1 VAQDPDV
8 IVDFVFEDGLLFVA
22 LRNIGPRPAYDVS
35 TRFDKPFHGL
45 DGTREISALRLF
57 RRVAFLA
64 PGREIRAFLDTSAA
78 YFRRREPTRI
88 TAVVGYRT
96 AAGERREHTLRHD
109 LGVYRELGY
118 VLREVRD

>member
-1 VAQDPDV
+1 M

-22 LRNIGPRPAYDVS
+22 LRNIGSRPAYDVS

-45 DGTREISALRLF
+45 HGTREISALRLF

-88 TAVVGYRT
+88 AAVVSYRT
-96 AAGERREHTLRHD
+96 AAGERHEHTFKHD
-109 LGVYRELGY
+109 LAVYRELGY
-118 VLREVRD
+118 VLREGHD